1 MSQFTNK
8 VDVIAGDSG
17 ATRLPSTGSIMNSLI
32 RTLIKLGILKE
43 DLDYHL
49 IRAAMVIIFLFFG
62 YQKWWT
68 YEAQRLIPYISNGP
82 LIFWLYPVF
91 GVRGASWFLGS
102 CEWTFGT
109 LLFSGFWNKRL
120 GLLGALGSCTT
131 FIGTV
136 TIIPFMPDGWDA
148 SAGGFPAMTGNV
160 PFLMKDVALLA
171 ASFYLLKQDVTRVLL
186 AARQNHDAS
195 GWGPSR

>member
-1 MSQFTNK
+1 MNQFTRN
-8 VDVIAGDSG
+8 VDVINDNSG
-17 ATRLPSTGSIMNSLI
+17 ATRLSYARGLMDPLI
-32 RTLIKLGILKE
+32 RILMRSGILKE

-49 IRAAMVIIFLFFG
+49 IRAAMVVIFFSFG
-62 YQKWWT
+62 YQKWWA

-102 CEWTFGT
+102 SEWTFGT
-109 LLFSGFWNKRL
+109 LLFLGFWNKRL
-120 GLLGALGSCTT
+120 GILGALGSCAT
-131 FIGTV
+131 FVGTV

-160 PFLMKDVALLA
+160 PFLMKDVVLLA
-171 ASFYLLKQDVTRVLL
+171 ASFYLLKQDVLRVSLSKREVSTGAL
-186 AARQNHDAS
+186 
-195 GWGPSR
+195 SRY